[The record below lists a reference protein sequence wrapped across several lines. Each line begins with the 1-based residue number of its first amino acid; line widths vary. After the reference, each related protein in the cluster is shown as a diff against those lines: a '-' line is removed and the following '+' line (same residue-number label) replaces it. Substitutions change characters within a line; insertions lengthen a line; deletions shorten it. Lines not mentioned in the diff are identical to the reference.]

1 MKRRTWPILLGVFA
15 FVALS
20 AGECNIGDLGG
31 LINKPGS
38 IVVTNTGT
46 EPAVVAIVADD
57 VKTYPTIVS
66 GGSASAQTNVGGR
79 YTVSVTMTAQQ
90 VTEYKSDLQNLRRTV
105 EKLIDGTASAEEKV
119 YAFTS
124 LAGIKAALVQL
135 NSGVGASCSGN
146 MKLSQDSAVSVGAS
160 VSWVSQSGSG
170 FWDLNC
176 GSTE

>member
-1 MKRRTWPILLGVFA
+1 MKRRTWPIVFGVFA
-15 FVALS
+15 FVVLS

-38 IVVTNTGT
+38 ITVTNTGT

-57 VKTYPTIVS
+57 VKTYPTIAS

-90 VTEYKSDLQNLRRTV
+90 IIEYKSDLQDLRRTV

-124 LAGIKAALVQL
+124 LAGIKAALGQL
-135 NSGVGASCSGN
+135 NAGGGASCSGN
-146 MKLSQDSAVSVGAS
+146 IKLSQEDAVSVSAS
-160 VSWVSQSGSG
+160 VRWVTQSGSG
-170 FWDLNC
+170 FWDLTC
-176 GSTE
+176 GSSE